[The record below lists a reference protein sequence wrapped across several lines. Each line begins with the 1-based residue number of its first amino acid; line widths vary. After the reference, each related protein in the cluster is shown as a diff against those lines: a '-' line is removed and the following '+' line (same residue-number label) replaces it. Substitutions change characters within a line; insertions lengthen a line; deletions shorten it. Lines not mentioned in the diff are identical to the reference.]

1 MNASIVLAA
10 AAALLGGAAFAQP
23 PAPRTTTICLDVG
36 GQQRVVT
43 CRQHNASRIDR
54 TEDICQCL
62 HSGQP
67 VTVDV
72 CPAGVAPPPESA
84 AYLRERY
91 AAVAHGSLVGASW
104 RGRPICVAPHRGG

>member
-1 MNASIVLAA
+1 
-10 AAALLGGAAFAQP
+10 
-23 PAPRTTTICLDVG
+23 
-36 GQQRVVT
+36 
-43 CRQHNASRIDR
+43 
-54 TEDICQCL
+54 
-62 HSGQP
+62 

-72 CPAGVAPPPESA
+72 CPPGVAPPPESA